1 MAVVFIAVLLRLYLR
16 KVKILQVAAITAAV
30 ILIALG
36 YGNVNGF
43 VAEYNYNAYMA
54 GTLNQIDVEYL
65 YNLGPEGV
73 PYLVK
78 LMENEEQTDA
88 NRRKATYYFYLSCAE
103 RLYENEWIIDKYK
116 KPENEW
122 YTLDGYTFK
131 DPLSHRNRRLSQFS
145 LPQQKAYK
153 AADAFLEQHP
163 DFLEKEDYLR
173 ALYGDKWS
181 YFDPADPTVPAI
193 WDEWSEP

>member
-1 MAVVFIAVLLRLYLR
+1 MAKMALYIKNYGMTVDRLSVSAVMVFMAVVFIAVLLRLYLR

-43 VAEYNYNAYMA
+43 VAEYNYNAYA
-54 GTLNQIDVEYL
+54 TGTLNQIDVEYL

-88 NRRKATYYFYLSCAE
+88 N
-103 RLYENEWIIDKYK
+103 
-116 KPENEW
+116 
-122 YTLDGYTFK
+122 
-131 DPLSHRNRRLSQFS
+131 
-145 LPQQKAYK
+145 
-153 AADAFLEQHP
+153 
-163 DFLEKEDYLR
+163 
-173 ALYGDKWS
+173 
-181 YFDPADPTVPAI
+181 
-193 WDEWSEP
+193 